1 MQRMAY
7 VVMPDGLNWKVKC
20 NGVDYPHY
28 ATRDEAVGAAVQAGY
43 EAGRLGY
50 DALVLIQDSEGR
62 VQVEWSYGQEPR
74 DLASDWRRR
83 RQAG

>member
-1 MQRMAY
+1 MQRMTY
-7 VVMPDGLNWKVKC
+7 MVMPDQSNWKVNC

-28 ATRDEAVGAAVQAGY
+28 STQDEAVGAAVHAAY

-50 DALVLIQDSEGR
+50 AALVLIQDGEGR
-62 VQVEWSYGQEPR
+62 PQVEWTYGREPR
-74 DLASDWRRR
+74 GLAMGWMH

>member
-28 ATRDEAVGAAVQAGY
+28 STQDEAVGAAVQAAY
-43 EAGRLGY
+43 EAGKLGY

-62 VQVEWSYGQEPR
+62 VQVEWTYGYAPK
-74 DLASDWRRR
+74 DLAADWRRR
-83 RQAG
+83 QTG

>member
-7 VVMPDGLNWKVKC
+7 VVMPDELYWKVKC

-28 ATRDEAVGAAVQAGY
+28 ATRDEAVGAAVQAAY

-50 DALVLIQDSEGR
+50 DALVLIQDAEGR
-62 VQVEWSYGQEPR
+62 VQVEWVYGSEPK
-74 DLASDWRRR
+74 DLSAGWRRR
-83 RQAG
+83 NVG

>member
-7 VVMPDGLNWKVKC
+7 VVMPDGLCWKVKC

-28 ATRDEAVGAAVQAGY
+28 VTRDEAVGAAVQAAY

-50 DALVLIQDSEGR
+50 DALVLIHDSEGR
-62 VQVEWSYGQEPR
+62 VQVEWVYGYQPK
-74 DLASDWRRR
+74 DLRGDWRR

>member
-43 EAGRLGY
+43 EAGKLGY

-62 VQVEWSYGQEPR
+62 VQVEWNYGHEPR

>member
-7 VVMPDGLNWKVKC
+7 VVMPDGTAWKVKC
-20 NGVDYPHY
+20 NGVDYPNY
-28 ATRDEAVGAAVQAGY
+28 STRDEAVGAAVHAAF
-43 EAGRLGY
+43 EAGKLGY

-62 VQVEWSYGQEPR
+62 VQVEWTYGHEPR
-74 DLASDWRRR
+74 DLAADWRK